1 MPPLVCSLHNFF
13 LCARSS
19 RKENTKEAM
28 VEQEKAELHAYINE
42 LAFRLEKQD
51 AQLREMERV
60 LAQLRKLFQI
70 YCAPTVCTIL
80 FVKISRFK

>member
-1 MPPLVCSLHNFF
+1 
-13 LCARSS
+13 
-19 RKENTKEAM
+19 M

-60 LAQLRKLFQI
+60 VAQLRKF
-70 YCAPTVCTIL
+70 
-80 FVKISRFK
+80 